1 VIYVIHYFGFAQAL
15 EPVVELCRNKG
26 LYLVE
31 DCALSLLTEVGGRR
45 IGTQGDLA
53 IYNFPKVLP
62 VPDGGALVVNNPE
75 LQGGAWTE
83 RTPGMVSI
91 MGNLSRLFRQSL
103 LRGLP
108 EVVVRRLF
116 ATLRGS
122 AESQASRAGESRP
135 EMPRSYYFGSAMRDR
150 KISAASRWLMAR
162 MDFAEIRLRR
172 RLNYSLL
179 LKQLSQTPGVQF
191 LFDDLPAGV
200 CPLCLPILVRGARQM
215 ARKLTAMSIPA
226 IPWWKGYHRSFPDAG
241 GFEEAGYLKDNMLAL
256 PIHQQLDAR
265 AVEFVGEKVREC
277 MAGT

>member
-1 VIYVIHYFGFAQAL
+1 
-15 EPVVELCRNKG
+15 
-26 LYLVE
+26 
-31 DCALSLLTEVGGRR
+31 
-45 IGTQGDLA
+45 
-53 IYNFPKVLP
+53 
-62 VPDGGALVVNNPE
+62 
-75 LQGGAWTE
+75 
-83 RTPGMVSI
+83 
-91 MGNLSRLFRQSL
+91 
-103 LRGLP
+103 
-108 EVVVRRLF
+108 
-116 ATLRGS
+116 
-122 AESQASRAGESRP
+122 
-135 EMPRSYYFGSAMRDR
+135 
-150 KISAASRWLMAR
+150 